1 MTLKELKLEF
11 TDIFKF
17 DGKYHIYTEGGRR
30 SPYKYL
36 ASVNKKGE
44 SFWVDGFKPT
54 TKMGILKGQIDEFVK
69 SLPYDSEYY
78 NPMFRAGVTEEHI
91 MIDHLD
97 SLGFKYDGS
106 HWDSRSY
113 FEYNKKSIYGH
124 QLTDVS
130 LSISGLDSF
139 NELKEMVHINLHLG
153 EGSWVSSKCKR
164 TVEDMIETVDGLLKP
179 LLVTEAVSHI
189 QTSDK
194 MKTVNVDMILNQL
207 KGIDIQKSDI
217 KDYLKSQLL
226 EIVNTL

>member
-1 MTLKELKLEF
+1 MTLKELKSEF
-11 TDIFKF
+11 TDIVKF
-17 DGKYHIYTEGGRR
+17 GNKYHIYVKGGQR

-36 ASVNKKGE
+36 ASANKKGK

-54 TKMGILKGQIDEFVK
+54 TKMEILKGQIDKFVK
-69 SLPYDSEYY
+69 SLPYDSEYF
-78 NPMFRAGVTEEHI
+78 NPMFRAGVTEELI

-97 SLGFKYDGS
+97 SLGFKHDGS
-106 HWDSRSY
+106 HWNSSY

-164 TVEDMIETVDGLLKP
+164 TVEDMIKTIDGLLKP
-179 LLVTEAVSHI
+179 LLVTEAVTHI

-194 MKTVNVDMILNQL
+194 MKTSDVDIILNQI
-207 KGIDIQKSDI
+207 KGIDIQKTDI
-217 KDYLKSQLL
+217 RDHLKSQLL

>member
-1 MTLKELKLEF
+1 MTLKELKTEF
-11 TDIFKF
+11 TDIVKF
-17 DGKYHIYTEGGRR
+17 GGKYQIYVEGGRR

-36 ASVNKKGE
+36 ASVNKRGE

-54 TKMGILKGQIDEFVK
+54 TKMEILKGQIDEFVK

-78 NPMFRAGVTEEHI
+78 NPRFRAGVTEEHI

-97 SLGFKYDGS
+97 SLGFKHDGS
-106 HWDSRSY
+106 HWNSSY

-130 LSISGLDSF
+130 LSISGLDAF
-139 NELKEMVHINLHLG
+139 NELKEMVNIILHL
-153 EGSWVSSKCKR
+153 EPGSWVSSKCKR
-164 TVEDMIETVDGLLKP
+164 TVEDMIKTIDGLLKP

-194 MKTVNVDMILNQL
+194 MKTSDVDIILNQL
-207 KGIDIQKSDI
+207 KDLDAQSTDI
-217 KDYLKSQLL
+217 KDNVKTRLL
-226 EIVNTL
+226 EIANSLQ